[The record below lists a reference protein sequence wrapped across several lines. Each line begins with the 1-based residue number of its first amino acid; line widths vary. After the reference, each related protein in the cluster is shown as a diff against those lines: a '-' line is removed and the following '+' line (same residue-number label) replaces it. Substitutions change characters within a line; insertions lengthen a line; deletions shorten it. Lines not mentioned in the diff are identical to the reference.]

1 MPQRER
7 AADMTFWIVQTL
19 NGVSFGML
27 LFLLAAGMSLIF
39 GLIRVLN
46 LAHGSFYLVGAYLA
60 LTVLGI
66 TGSFLLGLA
75 AAVVGVVVLGV
86 TLERFIVRRIYGD
99 ELRQAL
105 LTFGF
110 LFMLGDLSLWIW
122 GGNPQ
127 TLPKPEAFAGSMRLG
142 GIVFPTYRLF
152 VIVVGAV
159 IGGALWWLQERT
171 KLGAMIRAGVDD
183 GEMARGMGIN
193 TSLLFT
199 IVFALGAGLAAF
211 GGVLGGVIVGVHPG
225 IDLEVLLF
233 AFVVI
238 IIGGLG
244 SLKGAFVGGLL
255 VGLLDTFGKALF
267 PELALFTV
275 FAPMAIILAV
285 RPTGLFGRA

>member
-1 MPQRER
+1 V
-7 AADMTFWIVQTL
+7 TFWVIQTL

-27 LFLLAAGMSLIF
+27 LFLLAAGLSLIF

-46 LAHGSFYLVGAYLA
+46 LAHGSFYLLGAYLG
-60 LTVLGI
+60 LTVLGL
-66 TGSFLLGLA
+66 TNSFLLALA
-75 AAVVGVVVLGV
+75 GAVVGVTLLGIV
-86 TLERFIVRRIYGD
+86 FERFIIRRIYGD

-110 LFMLGDLSLWIW
+110 LFVLGDLSLWIW
-122 GGNPQ
+122 GGSPQ
-127 TLPKPEAFAGSMRLG
+127 TLAKPEAFAGSLRIG
-142 GIVFPTYRLF
+142 GLVFPTYRLL
-152 VIVVGAV
+152 VIVVGAAV
-159 IGGALWWLQERT
+159 GAALWWLQEKTR
-171 KLGAMIRAGVDD
+171 LGAMIRAGVDD

-199 IVFALGAGLAAF
+199 IVFALGAGLAAA

-233 AFVVI
+233 AFVVV